1 MPLYHFS
8 IVATLFLFLS
18 GCGQEREPLSRQT
31 PVDPRVRF
39 VDATDAAGID
49 FVHTS
54 GRSGRKYGIETM
66 GSGVAV
72 LDYDNDG
79 YVDLYMV
86 NSADLPGHVSAT
98 PPRNALYHN
107 GRDGRFTEIGREVGV
122 ADTSYGMGCAV
133 GDYDNDGDADLFI
146 SNVGPNVL
154 YRNDGERDG
163 QWRFTDIAPRTI
175 LKEDRDW
182 STGCAFVDYDL
193 DGDLDLYVANYLHY
207 ELEQDVLD
215 ENGML
220 QRPRR
225 HLAPTEYPGQRDFLY
240 RNDGDDHFTDVTAEA
255 GLLRTSWK
263 ERKLGS
269 IFFDAD
275 NDGDPDLF
283 QGNDATPNYFYRNDG
298 DGTFTELSLLAGVA
312 YNEAGRPEGTMGV
325 NAADMDGDGYQ
336 DLAMTSFQWESN
348 TLYNNL
354 GNSSFK
360 DESVGSGLATT
371 SFDKLS
377 FGINSLDADN
387 DGDLDL
393 YVANGHIDEDIQE
406 FDPQAAYAQ
415 RDQLYLN
422 DGEGH
427 LTDVTAQA
435 GPGFDMKMVGRGSA
449 VADYDNDG
457 DLDIFTLN
465 SNQRGV
471 LLRNDTPPTH
481 HWLALRLE
489 GRRSNRDGIG
499 ARIAIHAG
507 GRTQMLE
514 ARGASSYLSQ
524 NDPRLFFGLGEMEK
538 VERIE
543 IFWPSGIYQEL
554 RGVAADRFIEVMEP
568 ADQQPVARRET
579 AIAAATAETASS
591 ASADLEHAWEMAPLS
606 VPEALVKSASRRTFL
621 NLSALRAEV
630 EAGPHEAPAHF
641 ALAAALRQRRD
652 YPAAERSYRRAL
664 ELNPGYAAARIGLGQ
679 MHGDRGDLGRA
690 MEEFTEAIRLDS
702 TLAEPHFLLGNIRV
716 RMQQLD
722 QSVPHYERAIALDPQ
737 YLHAYVNLSGTHSR
751 QTDYGPAIQALQRGL
766 EALPESAD
774 LRFRLGW
781 VYFVQARYDESL
793 EQLRQVVRQEP
804 DRSDAHELIAQIYL
818 TQEKIREAREAL
830 RQGLAAD
837 STSAPLRARLGVL
850 LREQGA
856 LEEAILLLQ
865 RAVRENPDREEA
877 YYNLAQ
883 AYLSR
888 GEEERAGVLL
898 RQFKLLQDNHQDIL
912 DHKTAIMLNPNDAQ
926 AYFNLGAVYSR
937 IGRNEAARH
946 AYGAA
951 LMIDPRHVE
960 ARNNLGNV
968 YFRRRQLARAIEQY
982 RTVLRYDS
990 TYVRAH
996 NNLGNALLLAGQ
1008 TDRAVSAFERAV
1020 ALNPEYARPR
1030 GMLAQL
1036 YAKQGRT
1043 EEAEKQ
1049 RAAYRRLTGD
1059 EEIR

>member
-1 MPLYHFS
+1 MPLLHFF
-8 IVATLFLFLS
+8 IVAALFLFLP
-18 GCGQEREPLSRQT
+18 GCGQEQG
-31 PVDPRVRF
+31 PVSQQAPASPQVRF
-39 VDATDAAGID
+39 VDATAAAGID

-66 GSGVAV
+66 GSGVAF
-72 LDYDNDG
+72 LDYDGDG
-79 YVDLYMV
+79 YMDLYIV
-86 NSADLPGHVSAT
+86 NSADLPGHVSES

-107 GRDGRFTEIGREVGV
+107 RGDGSFTEVGQEVGV

-146 SNVGPNVL
+146 SNVGPNIL
-154 YRNDGERDG
+154 YRNDGENDQG
-163 QWRFTDIAPRTI
+163 WSFTNIAPRTI
-175 LKEDRDW
+175 LREDRDW

-207 ELEQDVLD
+207 KFEQDVLG
-215 ENGML
+215 ESGML

-225 HLAPTEYPGQRDFLY
+225 HLAPTEYPGQRDYLY

-275 NDGDPDLF
+275 NDGDPDFF

-298 DGTFTELSLLAGVA
+298 DGSFTELSLLAGVA

-336 DLAMTSFQWESN
+336 DLVMTSFQWESN
-348 TLYNNL
+348 TFYKNL
-354 GNSSFK
+354 GNGFFR

-371 SFDKLS
+371 SFDRLS
-377 FGINSLDADN
+377 FGVNSLDVDN

-415 RDQLYLN
+415 QNQLYLN

-427 LTDVTAQA
+427 LTDITAQA
-435 GPGFDMKMVGRGSA
+435 GPGFDMVMVGRGSV

-465 SNQRGV
+465 TNQRGV
-471 LLRNDTPPTH
+471 LLRNDTPPTN

-499 ARIAIHAG
+499 ARVVIHVG

-514 ARGASSYLSQ
+514 ARGATSYLSQ

-538 VERIE
+538 VKRIE
-543 IFWPSGIYQEL
+543 IFWPSGIHQEL
-554 RGVAADRFIEVMEP
+554 LEVAADQLIEVVEP
-568 ADQQPVARRET
+568 ADQQPVARKEI
-579 AIAAATAETASS
+579 AIAAETEKAAS
-591 ASADLEHAWEMAPLS
+591 AGSADLERAWEMAPLG
-606 VPEALVKSASRRTFL
+606 VPEALKRTSSRRTFS
-621 NLSALRAEV
+621 NLPTLRAEV
-630 EAGPHEAPAHF
+630 EARPDRPSAHF
-641 ALAAALRQRRD
+641 ALAEALRQRRD
-652 YPAAERSYRRAL
+652 YEEAERGYRRAL
-664 ELNPGYAAARIGLGQ
+664 ELDAGYAAAHIGLGQ
-679 MHGDRGDLGRA
+679 VHGNRGDLRRA
-690 MEEFTEAIRLDS
+690 VEEFTAAIRLDS

-751 QTDYGPAIQALQRGL
+751 QTDYGPAIDALQRGL
-766 EALPESAD
+766 KMLPKSDD

-793 EQLRQVVRQEP
+793 EQLHEVVQRTP

-818 TQEKIREAREAL
+818 TQKRPREARKAL
-830 RQGLAAD
+830 QQGLAAD
-837 STSAPLRARLGVL
+837 STSAILRARLGIL
-850 LREQGA
+850 LREQGD

-865 RAVRENPDREEA
+865 RAIRESPDREEA

-883 AYLSR
+883 AYLGR
-888 GEEERAGVLL
+888 GEEDKASVLL

-946 AYGAA
+946 AYSAA
-951 LMIDPRHVE
+951 LTINPRYVE

-968 YFRRRQLARAIEQY
+968 YFRRRQLARAIEHY

-990 TYVRAH
+990 TYVRTY
-996 NNLGNALLLAGQ
+996 NNMGNALLLTGQ
-1008 TDRAVSAFERAV
+1008 TDRAVRAFERAI
-1020 ALNPEYARPR
+1020 AIDPEYARPR
-1030 GMLAQL
+1030 GILAQL
-1036 YAKQGRT
+1036 YSKQGRR

-1049 RAAYRRLTGD
+1049 QAAYRRLTGD

>member
-1 MPLYHFS
+1 MPL
-8 IVATLFLFLS
+8 LRFLFTTALALLLS
-18 GCGQEREPLSRQT
+18 GCGREPE
-31 PVDPRVRF
+31 PVLQRAPGESQVRF
-39 VDATDAAGID
+39 VDATAAAGID

-54 GRSGRKYGIETM
+54 GRSGRKFGIETM
-66 GSGVAV
+66 GSGVAF
-72 LDYDNDG
+72 LDYDDDG
-79 YVDLYMV
+79 YVDLYIV
-86 NSADLPGHVSAT
+86 NSADLPGHVSES
-98 PPRNALYHN
+98 PPQNALYQN
-107 GRDGRFTEIGREVGV
+107 RGDGSFTEVGQEVGV

-133 GDYDNDGDADLFI
+133 GDYDNDGDPDLFI

-154 YRNDGERDG
+154 YRNDGEGDG
-163 QWRFTDIAPRTI
+163 RWRFVDIAPRTI
-175 LKEDRDW
+175 LREDRDW

-207 ELEQDVLD
+207 ELEQDVLG

-225 HLAPTEYPGQRDFLY
+225 HLAPTEYPGQRDYLY
-240 RNDGDDHFTDVTAEA
+240 RNDGDDTFADVTAAA

-298 DGTFTELSLLAGVA
+298 DGTFAELSLLAGVA

-336 DLAMTSFQWESN
+336 DLVMTSFQWESN
-348 TLYNNL
+348 TLYKNL
-354 GNSSFK
+354 GSGFFK
-360 DESVGSGLATT
+360 DESVASGLATT
-371 SFDKLS
+371 SFDRLS
-377 FGINSLDADN
+377 FGVNSLDVDN

-415 RDQLYLN
+415 QDQLYLN

-435 GPGFDMKMVGRGSA
+435 GPGFAMEMVGRGSA

-465 SNQRGV
+465 TNQRGV
-471 LLRNDTPPTH
+471 LLRNDTPPAN

-499 ARIAIHAG
+499 ARVVLHAG
-507 GRTQMLE
+507 GGTQMLE
-514 ARGASSYLSQ
+514 ARGATSYLSQ

-538 VERIE
+538 AERIE
-543 IFWPSGIYQEL
+543 IYWPSGIHQEL
-554 RGVAADRFIEVMEP
+554 LEVAADRFVEVVEP
-568 ADQQPVARRET
+568 TDQQPVARRET
-579 AIAAATAETASS
+579 TIAAEKGETASA
-591 ASADLEHAWEMAPLS
+591 ASADLERAWEMAPLS
-606 VPEALVKSASRRTFL
+606 VPD
-621 NLSALRAEV
+621 ALRKPPVRHPFANLPELEAEV
-630 EAGPHEAPAHF
+630 AASPDRAAAHF
-641 ALAAALRQRRD
+641 ALAEGLRQRRD
-652 YPAAERSYRRAL
+652 YGAAERSYSRTL
-664 ELNPGYAAARIGLGQ
+664 ELDPGYAAAHIGLGQ
-679 MHGDRGDLGRA
+679 VYGDRGDLDRA
-690 MEEFTEAIRLDS
+690 VSEFTAAIRLDS

-722 QSVPHYERAIALDPQ
+722 QSVPHYEHAIDLDPQ

-793 EQLRQVVRQEP
+793 EQLHQVVRQIP

-818 TQEKIREAREAL
+818 TREKPQKAREAL
-830 RQGLAAD
+830 LRGLAAD
-837 STSAPLRARLGVL
+837 STSATLRARLGVL
-850 LREQGA
+850 LRERGE

-883 AYLSR
+883 AYLSS
-888 GEEERAGVLL
+888 GEEERAGTLL

-912 DHKTAIMLNPNDAQ
+912 DHKTAIMLNPNDAR
-926 AYFNLGAVYSR
+926 AYFNLGTVYSR
-937 IGRNEAARH
+937 IGRNEGARH
-946 AYGAA
+946 AYSAA
-951 LMIDPRHVE
+951 LMIDPHHVE

-1020 ALNPEYARPR
+1020 DLDPEYARPR

-1036 YAKQGRT
+1036 YARQGRT